1 MERTLFAGGLG
12 VFAACALWWLF
23 SADGNTSGIGC
34 AIGAVG
40 GLACCG
46 ASSLFAVSEGEDAGV
61 PGGFLV
67 AGARLAPPDEEFDSD
82 GAHAAEDGDD
92 DEEPVA

>member
-23 SADGNTSGIGC
+23 GADGQASAIGC

-46 ASSLFAVSEGEDAGV
+46 ASSLFATDEGEEVGV

-67 AGARLAPPDEEFDSD
+67 AGARLAPPDEEADPASI
-82 GAHAAEDGDD
+82 DD
-92 DEEPVA
+92 AQDTDDPDPTV